1 MSGNDHEKKSGPDQM
16 EFRSM
21 SPEHYLKTLADDSQ
35 SGQGS
40 GNQSGGTSDQSSNS
54 QSSEKDA
61 GNKS

>member
-1 MSGNDHEKKSGPDQM
+1 
-16 EFRSM
+16 M